1 MAMTKDQQL
10 IKDFPLENIKQ
21 NHYEWYWVDFSC
33 PTTEEE
39 LLLDTFFHFHPLA
52 IEDCLMRLQRPK
64 LDFYEDYH
72 FFVIHKLNEETLI
85 AEELNIFV
93 SDHFIVTFHKNVAP
107 EIDKVQKLLEEQ
119 PKYWERG
126 TFFLTYQTIDK
137 IVDSYFPLVYKIED
151 HLNALEDELT
161 YQSNV
166 NAMQIVFEFRSDLL
180 HLRRTILPMRD
191 LLYRILNS
199 YRFALKKSERAYFGD
214 IHDHLVKLTEMVES
228 NRELTAD
235 MRDSY
240 MAMNSSRMNGIMMML
255 TIVSTIFIPLTFIA
269 GVYGM
274 NFDNMPELHGR
285 YSYFIVLGIMLLIGL
300 FMLAFF
306 KYKGWFKLFK
316 P

>member
-1 MAMTKDQQL
+1 MIRTMAMTKDQQL

-93 SDHFIVTFHKNVAP
+93 SDHFIVTFHKNEAP

-137 IVDSYFPLVYKIED
+137 IVDSYFPLVYKIE
-151 HLNALEDELT
+151 EP
-161 YQSNV
+161 
-166 NAMQIVFEFRSDLL
+166 FEC
-180 HLRRTILPMRD
+180 
-191 LLYRILNS
+191 
-199 YRFALKKSERAYFGD
+199 A
-214 IHDHLVKLTEMVES
+214 
-228 NRELTAD
+228 
-235 MRDSY
+235 
-240 MAMNSSRMNGIMMML
+240 
-255 TIVSTIFIPLTFIA
+255 
-269 GVYGM
+269 
-274 NFDNMPELHGR
+274 
-285 YSYFIVLGIMLLIGL
+285 
-300 FMLAFF
+300 
-306 KYKGWFKLFK
+306 
-316 P
+316 